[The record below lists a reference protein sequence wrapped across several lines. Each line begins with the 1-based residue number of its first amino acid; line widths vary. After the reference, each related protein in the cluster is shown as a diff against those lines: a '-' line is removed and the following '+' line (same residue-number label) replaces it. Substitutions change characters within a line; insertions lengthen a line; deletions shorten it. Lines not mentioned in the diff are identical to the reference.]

1 MDFTISGYFFGI
13 ENKVNLAVSFKA
25 MNEKLDK
32 SSIDKLREEIDK
44 IDSEILRLLNK
55 RTNIAIEIANI
66 KRALNLKFYSPERE
80 RAILKRITD
89 MNQGPFPN
97 DALRFIFREI
107 LSASLSLEQPIKVAY
122 LGPEGTFTHL
132 AAIRLFGSSADYVPV
147 ESIKATF
154 DAVEAAKAEYGLV
167 PIENSNEG
175 VVSYTLDMF
184 IDYDLMIAAEILL
197 EISHNLVSKSG
208 EKAKIKKIYS
218 HPQATA
224 QCRGWLERN
233 MAGIPVFEAT
243 STSRAAEIA
252 SAEDESAA
260 IASELAA
267 KIYDLNFV
275 ERHIED
281 NKKNYT
287 RFLMISKD
295 FPSKTGSDKTSIMF
309 SLKDRPGALYE
320 SLKSFKESNINLT
333 KIESRPSKR
342 RAWEYIFFADMV
354 GHIEDEAVR
363 KAVEETKENCLYLKH
378 LGSYPIDKSLER

>member
-1 MDFTISGYFFGI
+1 MSKPPDIR
-13 ENKVNLAVSFKA
+13 
-25 MNEKLDK
+25 D
-32 SSIDKLREEIDK
+32 IDKLRKDIDA
-44 IDSEILRLLNK
+44 IDSEILKLLNK
-55 RTNIAIEIANI
+55 RTKIAIKIANI

-80 RAILKRITD
+80 RAILKRITAL
-89 MNQGPFPN
+89 NEGPFPN
-97 DALRFIFREI
+97 DALKFIFREI
-107 LSASLSLEQPIKVAY
+107 LSAALSLEQPLKVAY

-132 AAIRLFGSSADYVPV
+132 AALRHFGSSASYIPV

-154 DAVEAAKAEYGLV
+154 DAVESNKAEYGIV

-184 IDYDLMIAAEILL
+184 MDYDLKIAAEIML

-208 EKAKIKKIYS
+208 DKTKIKKIYS

-224 QCRGWLERN
+224 QCRMWLERN
-233 MAGIPVFEAT
+233 MPGIHIFEAT

-252 SAEDESAA
+252 SKDESAA
-260 IASELAA
+260 AISSELAA
-267 KIYDLNFV
+267 KLYDLNFV

-295 FPSKTGSDKTSIMF
+295 YPSKTGSDKTSIMF
-309 SLKDRPGALYE
+309 SLKDRPGSLYE
-320 SLKSFKESNINLT
+320 SLKPFMESNINLN

-342 RAWEYIFFADMV
+342 RAWEYIFFIDME
-354 GHIEDEAVR
+354 GHIDDERVTAAIQ
-363 KAVEETKENCLYLKH
+363 KTKEICLYLKH